1 MSPALVPLRV
11 VRYPLGRASLAQVA
25 AGQRPAHQERPRL
38 DPLPDRVGGV
48 RVQILV
54 PTDPRPIVV
63 AASLLMLGLP
73 VSSVTDRLLGRG
85 TTPPDPEPTP
95 PPGEEARR

>member
-1 MSPALVPLRV
+1 MPRSPQASALLIKN
-11 VRYPLGRASLAQVA
+11 VRDSILFLIGSGAFAYEV
-25 AGQRPAHQERPRL
+25 
-38 DPLPDRVGGV
+38 
-48 RVQILV
+48 LV